1 VSAPAPG
8 ASNKRRRRE
17 SCGPDTRVGWVHTSS
32 TEVGRQTGAGN
43 SGRGGHGYSRERR
56 PARGGGT
63 TKGVAIAGTP
73 APEVATAATPAL
85 MMVTAE
91 TQAITKEPVGA
102 TSHPQ
107 NLKKKG
113 GGGNGGR

>member
-1 VSAPAPG
+1 MAQILGLAGSIPVTQKLAGILDPVPVVAAAPAT
-8 ASNKRRRRE
+8 AVRE
-17 SCGPDTRVGWVHTSS
+17 SQPV
-32 TEVGRQTGAGN
+32 
-43 SGRGGHGYSRERR
+43 
-56 PARGGGT
+56 GGGT

-73 APEVATAATPAL
+73 APEVATAETPAL

-107 NLKKKG
+107 Y
-113 GGGNGGR
+113 

>member
-1 VSAPAPG
+1 MSIPAIRKSAGRLELATV
-8 ASNKRRRRE
+8 AAAAT
-17 SCGPDTRVGWVHTSS
+17 DTAV
-32 TEVGRQTGAGN
+32 
-43 SGRGGHGYSRERR
+43 RGSQ
-56 PARGGGT
+56 PVGGGI

-107 NLKKKG
+107 Y
-113 GGGNGGR
+113 